1 MPNDFITYI
10 KCVGTG
16 AKHNRDLSYEEMRD
30 AMRQMLDGRAAAE
43 QAAAFLLGWRLKP
56 ETVEEFRAALE
67 AIDEA
72 SRGTPVP
79 DSIELGYP
87 FDGKADNPY
96 IFPLA
101 AEMVAPFGLDIVVS
115 GGALQPSKGGATVR
129 QICQALPMPENLH
142 YFDRNDYC
150 PALAALTP
158 MRQKLG
164 LRTGLNTLERL
175 PGVAG
180 SDTAL
185 IGVFHK
191 PYVKKYVDIFGERY
205 RRLLIVKGNE
215 GTPEIFGKCRL
226 WLHEEGRLEEHLLDP
241 ARFGIDYRKS
251 FERIDH
257 DEGIRMLREPSEGL
271 RQIARLNAAVWLF
284 AKGRCP
290 TIEAGWEM
298 LAP

>member
-1 MPNDFITYI
+1 MGRSFIHYL

-16 AKHNRDLSYEEMRD
+16 AKHNRDLEYEEMYD
-30 AMRQMLDGRAAAE
+30 AMKQMLEGSASPA
-43 QAAAFLLGWRLKP
+43 QTAAFLLGWRLKP
-56 ETVEEFRAALE
+56 ETTEEFRAALR
-67 AIDEA
+67 AIDDV
-72 SRGTPVP
+72 SHKIPV
-79 DSIELGYP
+79 DNGLELGYP

-101 AEMVAPFGLDIVVS
+101 AKMVEPFGTTIVVS
-115 GGALQPSKGGATVR
+115 GGALQPAKGGATVKDV
-129 QICQALPMPENLH
+129 AEAVELPKNVCFLE
-142 YFDRNDYC
+142 RSRYC
-150 PALAALTP
+150 PKLAGLTAV
-158 MRQKLG
+158 RNELG
-164 LRTGLNTLERL
+164 LRTGLNTIERL
-175 PGVAG
+175 PGISG
-180 SDTAL
+180 CDTAL

-191 PYVKKYVDIFGERY
+191 PYVKKYIEIFGERY

-251 FERIDH
+251 FDRIDH
-257 DEGIRMLREPSEGL
+257 EEGIRMLQKPSEGL

-298 LAP
+298 LGQ